1 MNWYQFE
8 GCWKQVSGPVR
19 QYWNKLSS
27 DDVEYICGKRDRL
40 IAKLQQYYG
49 RQRADLET
57 EVDFWIT
64 RLPEPEFEY
73 TKLASA
79 S

>member
-1 MNWYQFE
+1 MNWYQLE
-8 GCWKQVSGPVR
+8 GSWEQVSGPVR
-19 QYWNKLSS
+19 QYWNKLNS
-27 DDVEYICGKRDRL
+27 DDLEYICGKRDRL
-40 IAKLQQYYG
+40 IAKLQQYYN
-49 RQRADLET
+49 RQRFELEA

-64 RLPEPEFEY
+64 RLPEPENEY